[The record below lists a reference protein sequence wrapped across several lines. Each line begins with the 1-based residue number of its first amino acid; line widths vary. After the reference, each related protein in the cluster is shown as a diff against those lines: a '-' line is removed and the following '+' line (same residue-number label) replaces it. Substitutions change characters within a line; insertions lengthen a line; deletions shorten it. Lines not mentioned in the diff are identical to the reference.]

1 MSWAI
6 IQASMLLGMGIAS
19 LLLSL
24 SNNYTLLFVV
34 LTALGIASAFV
45 FATLPNIR
53 SEDQSDVIDVK
64 KQLSQLIRVAKVPE
78 LLNFYPI
85 MALNGVIVAFYAGFL
100 KDLISDSSS
109 GESDD
114 TVDSRVTYVFLVL
127 GFFEIV
133 SGIISGILAE

>member
-1 MSWAI
+1 
-6 IQASMLLGMGIAS
+6 MLLGMGIAT

-53 SEDQSDVIDVK
+53 SEEQSDVIDVK
-64 KQLSQLIRVAKVPE
+64 KQLSQLIRVARVPE
-78 LLNFYPI
+78 LMNFYPI

-100 KDLISDSSS
+100 KDLIDDSSS
-109 GESDD
+109 GQSDD

-133 SGIISGILAE
+133 SGIITGILA

>member
-1 MSWAI
+1 
-6 IQASMLLGMGIAS
+6 MLLGMGIAT

-53 SEDQSDVIDVK
+53 SEEQSDVIDVK

-78 LLNFYPI
+78 LMNFYPI

-100 KDLISDSSS
+100 KDLIDDSSS
-109 GESDD
+109 GQSDD

-133 SGIISGILAE
+133 SGIITGILA